1 MGFQPFQYRGLETG
15 EREVASHAIIQG
27 KVGVVGG
34 YVTVVTVTV
43 ITGDI
48 RIQITLYSWR
58 ERYTHWLY

>member
-34 YVTVVTVTV
+34 CVIVVMVTV
-43 ITGDI
+43 ITGNI
-48 RIQITLYSWR
+48 YIQIAL
-58 ERYTHWLY
+58 